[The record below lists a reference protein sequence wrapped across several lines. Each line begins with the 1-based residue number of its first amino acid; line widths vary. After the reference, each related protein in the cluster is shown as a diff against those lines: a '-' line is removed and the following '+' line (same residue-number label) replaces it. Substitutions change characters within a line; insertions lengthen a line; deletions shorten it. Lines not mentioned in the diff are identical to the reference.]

1 MKDKNKS
8 IRNLTIGAVTGGILL
23 GGFTLVL
30 SNNKPFIRDN
40 IESYQVITDTTIS
53 TTDSCIKLKPTTE
66 YMTRDETRD
75 LNELEI
81 KSYTLSKDK
90 YEVNVYGFT
99 KGRLA
104 QEEIITKQ
112 KQFESGNS
120 LSAINNYDNYDEYQV
135 ETREL
140 PSSYKNILEEI
151 NIKTVNYDDVIMV
164 RESSKSNAK
173 YTTLWLGSIFIG
185 SIAGFAFGS
194 LDYSKIKRLRK

>member
-173 YTTLWLGSIFIG
+173 YTTLWFGSIFIG

>member
-173 YTTLWLGSIFIG
+173 YTTLWFGSIFIG

-194 LDYSKIKRLRK
+194 LDYSKIKKLRK